1 MTYILREIQ
10 KLILQKIF
18 LPFVYNLYK
27 NNNVIDNLVV
37 FADSKHDTIPYSLKA
52 MYREIKQ
59 GSYIINEQC
68 HDFSKMSTFG
78 KLKACFE
85 FMKVYAVAKYVFIC
99 DYYTPASSCNKREE
113 TKLIQLWHSS
123 GLQKKFGFDSV
134 DDLGNMI
141 WFSPVKNYDLVSVS
155 SELVRDVFIKAWRL
169 DGNIVKA
176 LGTSRTD
183 ILFDTQIM
191 ESQRERF
198 FGLYPKA
205 IGKKIVM
212 WAPTFRGNGS
222 YGTNDIPEEM
232 LSLQDSL
239 GDEYYFIIKLHPNVA
254 SKYNLDNCILATEE
268 LYSVVDILITDYSS
282 IMYDFLLLGK
292 QIVLYVPDY
301 YEYILQRGMYID
313 YRQEFVFPIIDKSG
327 NIAGTIKN
335 LKYTS
340 LDILEKYGNKYLEK
354 NDGCVSKR
362 IIQYV
367 KNMGR
372 NRV

>member
-1 MTYILREIQ
+1 MKYFLREIQ
-10 KLILQKIF
+10 KILLQKFF
-18 LPFVYNLYK
+18 LPFVYNIYK
-27 NNNVIDNLVV
+27 KNEVIDNLVV
-37 FADSKHDTIPYSLKA
+37 FADSKHDNIPYSLKA
-52 MYREIKQ
+52 MYRVISQEN
-59 GSYIINEQC
+59 YIISEQC
-68 HDFSKMSTFG
+68 HDFG
-78 KLKACFE
+78 KLSVLEKINACID

-155 SELVRDVFIKAWRL
+155 SEIVRDIFIKAWRL
-169 DGNIVKA
+169 DGKIVKA

-183 ILFDTQIM
+183 ILFDTKIM

-222 YGTNDIPEEM
+222 FGTNDIPEEM
-232 LSLQDSL
+232 LSLQNSL
-239 GDEYYFIIKLHPNVA
+239 GDEYYYIIKLHPNVA
-254 SKYNLDNCILATEE
+254 SKYNLDNCIFATEE
-268 LYSVVDILITDYSS
+268 LFSVVDILITDYSS

-301 YEYILQRGMYID
+301 DEYLRQRGMYID
-313 YRQEFVFPIIDKSG
+313 YRKEFKFPIIDRFG
-327 NIAGTIKN
+327 IIDQTIKE
-335 LKYTS
+335 LK
-340 LDILEKYGNKYLEK
+340 L
-354 NDGCVSKR
+354 VSKDTLKEYKKKFINSNNGNSSKQIMR
-362 IIQYV
+362 FV
-367 KNMGR
+367 KKLN
-372 NRV
+372 